1 MRAMNRRAFLSAIA
15 GIAIAPRLRG
25 TPEPSVLV
33 TDEWLDTV
41 MPSHWPLGFKLMR
54 QLGWTWHPATNSTLI
69 PLRHARWL
77 AKDHARR
84 LSAAITALGF
94 IGV

>member
-41 MPSHWPLGFKLMR
+41 MPSHWPLPVAISTRSYTSEGRRQPVFKL
-54 QLGWTWHPATNSTLI
+54 
-69 PLRHARWL
+69 
-77 AKDHARR
+77 
-84 LSAAITALGF
+84 F
-94 IGV
+94 IY